1 MARNRSEDDAPAA
14 VQDMLGYLNFAAG
27 ASDPRFLKNINELF
41 SWTAPARTA
50 ETPTW
55 RALGQ
60 SLRDELQRLRGA
72 AEAFRG
78 SEQAEAAISLV
89 FDGVLPAY
97 RQFHGDLLFHQTDED
112 LFQPLF
118 IGRACEAVLQ
128 QGGPWGE
135 RDRIVTAAVRQLNDF
150 IGHRP
155 VATLRT
161 EQKIQPYEHEWV
173 APIPLWIRGAG
184 AAAGP
189 YRELVETALAILDA
203 TDPALLFDAMLAL
216 EQLEELSFDP
226 RAYDFD
232 HPVNKRPNYLF
243 GQWDMHRLD
252 NAGRCRRFVLQQAA
266 LDAML
271 DRLEHHGRLSRK
283 QVLFEEAAVLAGT
296 MMMGSGV
303 SGNRP
308 DAHDST
314 VTLARLVQ
322 KIANYRDVFYEQL
335 LGRLQGGHAERLRAE
350 AAALRQPFGGARQH
364 FNHFLARRRAEQ
376 LQHVHVAH
384 LFAAIGSPESAARHA
399 DVVPV
404 ASARI
409 TCQMRCRLAAGHL
422 AIERGKLA
430 EAARQLPPVEDL
442 LHRGIECG
450 AIVDPWNVLGFDAQY
465 SLFPA
470 AENSVHDH
478 RVDQLLEVISD
489 IFLLYVR
496 LGRAAAAA
504 GETQLQEKL
513 LEDLGALARWWDQF
527 ATVEVSSVEG
537 ISGQATLESAESVGA
552 AIRAWHDAGA
562 AAGDLAFWRKHVEHF
577 RVAKACALVIDTLLD
592 RRDFVS
598 AMAVLVQWLSR
609 AEEIPLVEE
618 DYSFHDLALGWMEE
632 VWRSDRPDRRNRP
645 AGNDLPAAAAEER
658 PAGKSPPAARA
669 KRGAKPPDAE
679 PAVGP
684 PPQRW
689 AWSRKFLDYLE
700 SNAEEYW
707 QVPRFEM
714 AAEILGADDRRPPP
728 RGEEPERRPGGESG
742 AEEAA
747 GPLAGDFDEDA
758 SPPEAD
764 GLFDAAYEGVSY
776 RDSADDGIEGEM
788 FETGGSPTDFELV
801 GEAQRIVNR
810 LNFLTTVAQL
820 WKLAAMASMAEA
832 DAGRDETLAVWLDQ
846 ARQNHRKLLELMA
859 TVHRHRIPPPRGTQE
874 SLIEFDRRRSV
885 KDTLLEEIIQAC
897 VETADAA
904 RMIRASMARPATAP
918 ERPPW
923 ERLSDELIA
932 QLIRGD
938 ASGVRR
944 RWPGLLSALKGQ
956 PLLYVALSRGGN
968 PRRIAASRDL
978 QNVIRRLLSL
988 LPKLGLLTETCQL
1001 LETAQVME
1009 VSHPQGPGAITE
1021 FDLIFET
1028 ACAAITRCLAVSADA
1043 WQGPRGEASRG
1054 KASRGEADAALVD
1067 CLESLT
1073 EVMLHCWLTHSGGVR
1088 LSVLETVAGEQPFRE
1103 LRQFVERYGAD
1114 LFSQHFMSFG
1124 NLRGILH
1131 QGVREY
1137 LEMLHEEPGPEG
1149 DFRLLGDLGR
1159 AISWDEAAHWL
1170 GVAIEAVVE
1179 NYGEYVDYNSIT
1191 TQSDRGDMLYTLL
1204 DFLRLRAGYDRVAWN
1219 LQPVLL
1225 VHQTLVRCGKQRAAT
1240 MWRRAVARR
1249 TAATADESLKRFNKL
1264 CRKYGMRLPSVA
1276 DRLAERFVR
1285 PLEID
1290 RLCASIGPAVRE
1302 VRHGRRRAA
1311 VERLEKQIDRFTAEP
1326 PGAGFELPGWLAA
1339 LDAELDQLD
1348 WESGGADE
1356 ETEEPE
1362 LRIAQV
1368 RLSRRE
1374 VQRQINQL
1382 TATERFWPGDEA

>member
-1 MARNRSEDDAPAA
+1 MN
-14 VQDMLGYLNFAAG
+14 G
-27 ASDPRFLKNINELF
+27 
-41 SWTAPARTA
+41 
-50 ETPTW
+50 
-55 RALGQ
+55 
-60 SLRDELQRLRGA
+60 SLRSRSGSA
-72 AEAFRG
+72 A
-78 SEQAEAAISLV
+78 
-89 FDGVLPAY
+89 
-97 RQFHGDLLFHQTDED
+97 
-112 LFQPLF
+112 
-118 IGRACEAVLQ
+118 RA
-128 QGGPWGE
+128 
-135 RDRIVTAAVRQLNDF
+135 R
-150 IGHRP
+150 
-155 VATLRT
+155 
-161 EQKIQPYEHEWV
+161 
-173 APIPLWIRGAG
+173 
-184 AAAGP
+184 AAGP

-271 DRLEHHGRLSRK
+271 DRLEQHGRLSRK

-303 SGNRP
+303 SGSRP

-314 VTLARLVQ
+314 VTLATLVQ

-504 GETQLQEKL
+504 GERQLQEKL

-577 RVAKACALVIDTLLD
+577 RVAKAYALVIDTLLD

-632 VWRSDRPDRRNRP
+632 VWRSDRPDRKHRP
-645 AGNDLPAAAAEER
+645 AGNNLPATAGQER
-658 PAGKSPPAARA
+658 PAGKSPPAARR
-669 KRGAKPPDAE
+669 KRGAKRPDAA
-679 PAVGP
+679 PAAGP

-700 SNAEEYW
+700 ANAEEYW

-714 AAEILGADDRRPPP
+714 AAEILGADDRPPP
-728 RGEEPERRPGGESG
+728 RGEEPERRPGGEPG

-747 GPLAGDFDEDA
+747 GPLAEDFDEDA
-758 SPPEAD
+758 PPPEAD

-820 WKLAAMASMAEA
+820 WKLAAMASMAET
-832 DAGRDETLAVWLDQ
+832 DAGRDEVLAVWLDQ
-846 ARQNHRKLLELMA
+846 AGRNHRKLLELMA

-904 RMIRASMARPATAP
+904 RMIRASMARPA
-918 ERPPW
+918 
-923 ERLSDELIA
+923 
-932 QLIRGD
+932 
-938 ASGVRR
+938 
-944 RWPGLLSALKGQ
+944 
-956 PLLYVALSRGGN
+956 
-968 PRRIAASRDL
+968 PRR
-978 QNVIRRLLSL
+978 
-988 LPKLGLLTETCQL
+988 T
-1001 LETAQVME
+1001 
-1009 VSHPQGPGAITE
+1009 
-1021 FDLIFET
+1021 
-1028 ACAAITRCLAVSADA
+1028 
-1043 WQGPRGEASRG
+1043 
-1054 KASRGEADAALVD
+1054 
-1067 CLESLT
+1067 
-1073 EVMLHCWLTHSGGVR
+1073 
-1088 LSVLETVAGEQPFRE
+1088 
-1103 LRQFVERYGAD
+1103 
-1114 LFSQHFMSFG
+1114 
-1124 NLRGILH
+1124 
-1131 QGVREY
+1131 
-1137 LEMLHEEPGPEG
+1137 
-1149 DFRLLGDLGR
+1149 
-1159 AISWDEAAHWL
+1159 
-1170 GVAIEAVVE
+1170 
-1179 NYGEYVDYNSIT
+1179 
-1191 TQSDRGDMLYTLL
+1191 
-1204 DFLRLRAGYDRVAWN
+1204 
-1219 LQPVLL
+1219 
-1225 VHQTLVRCGKQRAAT
+1225 
-1240 MWRRAVARR
+1240 
-1249 TAATADESLKRFNKL
+1249 
-1264 CRKYGMRLPSVA
+1264 
-1276 DRLAERFVR
+1276 
-1285 PLEID
+1285 
-1290 RLCASIGPAVRE
+1290 
-1302 VRHGRRRAA
+1302 GRR
-1311 VERLEKQIDRFTAEP
+1311 
-1326 PGAGFELPGWLAA
+1326 GSGFPT
-1339 LDAELDQLD
+1339 
-1348 WESGGADE
+1348 S
-1356 ETEEPE
+1356 
-1362 LRIAQV
+1362 
-1368 RLSRRE
+1368 
-1374 VQRQINQL
+1374 
-1382 TATERFWPGDEA
+1382 